1 VDRGRGPCP
10 WPRSAHRMLHTS
22 AFCTPSAP
30 LGWAA
35 AILLLA
41 TGAAGSLNSQ
51 SAPAALGHGGLD
63 GTALLQVRAEPNGG
77 GAPKQQGAAVPGEE
91 AGRASG
97 TPASRPPSSGRLPD
111 LRRMQLVA
119 PPEVHLLVS
128 LVLRGRGADHPHVQ
142 EMLAAFQANLEN
154 ADITSVHVLLETP
167 GESSSS
173 CDTLPAAMRS
183 ATGIGVDPSD
193 FGKVTCSRWTRQPT
207 YADFFRYAN
216 SSMSS
221 TGNIVLANADVVFD
235 GTLRR
240 MMQLRPGSEGHLI
253 SVRAPHFSG
262 TFKAL
267 WRVPCTTVLDKCSR
281 ETHSWDAYAFS
292 LPLPPGLLGADLD
305 FPMNVI
311 SADHRAAFA
320 LSDSGLTLT
329 NPCMHIN
336 AFHWHCFSTK
346 MHANFTNEYL
356 ESSPRYATDRPGL
369 IKTSYPCLD
378 FPLDE
383 FTSPACRQ

>member
-128 LVLRGRGADHPHVQ
+128 LVLRGSGQDHPHTQ

-154 ADITSVHVLLETP
+154 PDITSIHLLLETP
-167 GESSSS
+167 GRYGRS
-173 CDTLPAAMRS
+173 CAALPAAMRN
-183 ATGIGVDPSD
+183 ATGKSLEPSD
-193 FGKVTCSRWTRQPT
+193 FGRVTCSTWTRQPT

-221 TGNIVLANADVVFD
+221 TGNIVLANADIVFD
-235 GTLRR
+235 GTVRR
-240 MMQLRPGSEGHLI
+240 MRQLKPGMEGHLI
-253 SVRAPHFSG
+253 SVRPPLYAG
-262 TFKAL
+262 TFRSM
-267 WRVPCTTVLDKCSR
+267 WHSPCTTVLNKCSR

-292 LPLPPGLLGADLD
+292 LPLSPKLLSADLA
-305 FPMNVI
+305 FTMNI
-311 SADHRAAFA
+311 LAADHRAAFA
-320 LSDSGLTLT
+320 LRDSGLTLT

-336 AFHWHCFSTK
+336 AFHWHCFSEK
-346 MHANFTNEYL
+346 MHANFTDEYQDGN
-356 ESSPRYATDRPGL
+356 SRYSAGKHGV
-369 IKTSYPCLD
+369 IKASYPCQD
-378 FPLDE
+378 FPFDDLID
-383 FTSPACRQ
+383 PACRQ